1 LKKLVESAVG
11 EEPWGR
17 TGLELH
23 LHSPPQQEIDTTWD
37 NWPAFSSSK
46 GAGTPA
52 PPAPALGPCSA
63 CVPTHSLQPPPWE
76 AKGKGFSF
84 RRKDF
89 FCLLLLPWRLLF
101 NNLVCQLP
109 FWVSRG

>member
-63 CVPTHSLQPPPWE
+63 CVPTHSLQPPP
-76 AKGKGFSF
+76 
-84 RRKDF
+84 
-89 FCLLLLPWRLLF
+89 
-101 NNLVCQLP
+101 
-109 FWVSRG
+109 